1 MGARLRAIMEQ
12 AERTREERESAE
24 TATRREEEEKRGT
37 DDQMYLQLH
46 ECHQRSVDNY
56 LDVLI
61 QNVME
66 DSAEER
72 ALADVRTKAEKLDTI
87 VSELEDKYDST
98 DSVMQD
104 LVAHF
109 LLPEIEHEEK
119 RWKLREKKN
128 KYKKAAYDAVYDQ
141 SADSDIVR

>member
-1 MGARLRAIMEQ
+1 MEQ
-12 AERTREERESAE
+12 AERMREERESAE
-24 TATRREEEEKRGT
+24 TAMRREEEERRGV

-61 QNVME
+61 ANVME

-72 ALADVRTKAEKLDTI
+72 ALADVKTKAEKLDTI
-87 VSELEDKYDST
+87 VSELEDKYDAA

-109 LLPEIEHEEK
+109 LL
-119 RWKLREKKN
+119 
-128 KYKKAAYDAVYDQ
+128 
-141 SADSDIVR
+141 

>member
-1 MGARLRAIMEQ
+1 MGED
-12 AERTREERESAE
+12 RESAE
-24 TATRREEEEKRGT
+24 TTQRQGEEATRGM
-37 DDQMYLQLH
+37 DDQVYLQLH
-46 ECHQRSVDNY
+46 ECHQRTVDNY

-87 VSELEDKYDST
+87 VGELEDKYDAA

-119 RWKLREKKN
+119 RWKL
-128 KYKKAAYDAVYDQ
+128 
-141 SADSDIVR
+141 

>member
-12 AERTREERESAE
+12 AEQLREQRETEETTTRVKEE
-24 TATRREEEEKRGT
+24 TQRGQE
-37 DDQMYLQLH
+37 DQIYLQLH
-46 ECHQRSVDNY
+46 ECHQRTVDNY
-56 LDVLI
+56 LDVLF

-87 VSELEDKYDST
+87 VGELEDKYDAA

-141 SADSDIVR
+141 